1 MHGVQFV
8 DSERHCDD
16 STTAANADAHYNRLP
31 CQPERQP

>member
-8 DSERHCDD
+8 DSERHRDD
-16 STTAANADAHYNRLP
+16 SKTAACVDDHYNRLP